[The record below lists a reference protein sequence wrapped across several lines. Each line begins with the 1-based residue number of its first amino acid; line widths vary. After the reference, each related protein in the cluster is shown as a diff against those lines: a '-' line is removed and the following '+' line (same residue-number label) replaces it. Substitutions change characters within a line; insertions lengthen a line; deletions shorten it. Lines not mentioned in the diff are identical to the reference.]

1 MFSLFKCLLL
11 ANSSCAVTGAVGEK
25 YGCSF
30 GSVDLELPF
39 IDVFM

>member
-1 MFSLFKCLLL
+1 VP
-11 ANSSCAVTGAVGEK
+11 AGWGAAFGEK

-39 IDVFM
+39 IEIFM